1 MTGRAVQL
9 VRLLKLGTKEEGDDD
24 DDDNDDDEEAEN
36 DEEEEENEDEKLDT
50 KFAGQLLP
58 VS

>member
-1 MTGRAVQL
+1 M
-9 VRLLKLGTKEEGDDD
+9 RLLKLGTKEEGDDD
-24 DDDNDDDEEAEN
+24 DDDDDDDEEAEN
-36 DEEEEENEDEKLDT
+36 EEEKLDT

>member
-1 MTGRAVQL
+1 VTGRAGQL

-24 DDDNDDDEEAEN
+24 DDDDDDDEEA
-36 DEEEEENEDEKLDT
+36 ENEDEKLDT

>member
-1 MTGRAVQL
+1 VTGRALQL
-9 VRLLKLGTKEEGDDD
+9 VRLLKLGTKEEGHDDD
-24 DDDNDDDEEAEN
+24 DDDEEA
-36 DEEEEENEDEKLDT
+36 ENEDEKLDT

>member
-1 MTGRAVQL
+1 VTGRAVQL

-24 DDDNDDDEEAEN
+24 DDDDDEEAEN
-36 DEEEEENEDEKLDT
+36 EEEKLDT

>member
-1 MTGRAVQL
+1 
-9 VRLLKLGTKEEGDDD
+9 LLKLGTKEEGDDD
-24 DDDNDDDEEAEN
+24 DDDEEAEN
-36 DEEEEENEDEKLDT
+36 EEEKLDS

>member
-1 MTGRAVQL
+1 VTGRALQL
-9 VRLLKLGTKEEGDDD
+9 VRLLKLGTKEEGHDDD
-24 DDDNDDDEEAEN
+24 DDDDEEA
-36 DEEEEENEDEKLDT
+36 ENEDEKLDT

>member
-1 MTGRAVQL
+1 VTGRALQL
-9 VRLLKLGTKEEGDDD
+9 VRLLKLGTKEEGHDDD
-24 DDDNDDDEEAEN
+24 DDDDEA
-36 DEEEEENEDEKLDT
+36 ENEDEKLDT

>member
-1 MTGRAVQL
+1 VTGRAGQL

-24 DDDNDDDEEAEN
+24 DDDDDDDEEAEN
-36 DEEEEENEDEKLDT
+36 EEEKLDT

>member
-1 MTGRAVQL
+1 MTGRALQL
-9 VRLLKLGTKEEGDDD
+9 VRLLKLGTKEEGHDDD
-24 DDDNDDDEEAEN
+24 DDDDEEA
-36 DEEEEENEDEKLDT
+36 ENEDEKLDT

>member
-1 MTGRAVQL
+1 VTGRAVQL

-24 DDDNDDDEEAEN
+24 DDDDDEEA
-36 DEEEEENEDEKLDT
+36 ENEDEKLDT